1 MPARSVN
8 EARIRATHEAAMAII
23 AAERKKRDEK
33 TARLRAAREAA
44 EQAREERA
52 SKAPNPRKKQASTN
66 SVSKPGPG

>member
-8 EARIRATHEAAMAII
+8 DARIKATHEAAMAII

-44 EQAREERA
+44 EQAGKE
-52 SKAPNPRKKQASTN
+52 PRSTKT
-66 SVSKPGPG
+66 SRSRRK